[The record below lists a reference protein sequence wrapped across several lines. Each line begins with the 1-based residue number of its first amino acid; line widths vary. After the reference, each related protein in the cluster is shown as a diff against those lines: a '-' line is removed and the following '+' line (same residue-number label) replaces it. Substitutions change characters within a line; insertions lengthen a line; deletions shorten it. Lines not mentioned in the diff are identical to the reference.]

1 MERARAHDEQRRDLA
16 EDRAERVREH
26 DERRRDLA
34 EDRAEQQRV
43 LEQERRLRL
52 LEQLDRLSELVAGVR
67 HTARDEADPADQ
79 GRIGSN
85 RTAAPFFWNARKEL
99 ELGIGIFEALGGPE
113 LPSCRDLA
121 TGSAMQFLSQVVGG
135 ATSAFEELNRTAQAI
150 GRDAAEQPPHRISI
164 SRGVKPGLDARHS
177 PATPPVVSGFR
188 QW

>member
-1 MERARAHDEQRRDLA
+1 
-16 EDRAERVREH
+16 
-26 DERRRDLA
+26 
-34 EDRAEQQRV
+34 V

-85 RTAAPFFWNARKEL
+85 RTAAPFFWNARKQL
-99 ELGIGIFEALGGPE
+99 ELGIAIFEALGGPE

-135 ATSAFEELNRTAQAI
+135 ATSAFEELNRTVQAI
-150 GRDAAEQPPHRISI
+150 GRDAA
-164 SRGVKPGLDARHS
+164 
-177 PATPPVVSGFR
+177 
-188 QW
+188 